1 MKSALGAR
9 WPLAM
14 YTSPPEVDG
23 DGDVD
28 HGGIHPEYQRRIYL
42 LVNPPSVY
50 PPGCHH
56 HHVG

>member
-28 HGGIHPEYQRRIYL
+28 HGVDYD
-42 LVNPPSVY
+42 
-50 PPGCHH
+50 
-56 HHVG
+56 HVDHDVDHGDDDYHDDDHGD